1 MLKHMKLTLAFL
13 IFMPLIAFS
22 QATTHEH
29 PIDKLFAACLDS
41 AENQTT
47 IGMSACAV
55 RAREAWDKELNK
67 NYKLVMSKLSK
78 EGQEKLKQAQRNWI
92 AYRDKELE
100 LCYSL
105 YGGLQGTIWSNVS
118 ANRQADITRTRALEL
133 KAYFD
138 DVNDQ

>member
-1 MLKHMKLTLAFL
+1 MKLTLAFL
-13 IFMPLIAFS
+13 MFLPFVGFT
-22 QATTHEH
+22 QTTKQEH
-29 PIDKLFAACLDS
+29 PLDKQFAACLDS

-47 IGMSACAV
+47 IGISACAV
-55 RAREAWDKELNK
+55 RAREAWDKELNM

-78 EGQEKLKQAQRNWI
+78 EAQEKLKQAQRNWI

-105 YGGLQGTIWSNVS
+105 YGSLEGTIWSNVS
-118 ANRQADITRTRALEL
+118 ANRQAEITRTRALEL
-133 KAYFD
+133 KAYFG

>member
-1 MLKHMKLTLAFL
+1 MKLTLAFL
-13 IFMPLIAFS
+13 MFIPFVGFA
-22 QATTHEH
+22 QTTKQEH
-29 PIDKLFAACLDS
+29 PLDKQFAACLDS

-47 IGMSACAV
+47 IGISACAV
-55 RAREAWDKELNK
+55 RAREAWDKELNM

-78 EGQEKLKQAQRNWI
+78 EAQEKLKQAQRNWI

-105 YGGLQGTIWSNVS
+105 YGSLEGTIWSNVS
-118 ANRQADITRTRALEL
+118 ANRQAEITRTRALEL
-133 KAYFD
+133 KAYFG